1 MDLNDKDNYKLLA
14 GYNIEVKTNSGDT
27 VKLGDTELI
36 ITQKIDEEIKELKKL
51 PIEVVDM
58 EIGKKAVKELNRRNY
73 K

>member
-58 EIGKKAVKELNRRNY
+58 EIGKKAVKELNKLNY